1 MASAAIDPRQQAH
14 NLIDRLAP
22 RQLSALIGLLE
33 TMLDPVARSQANAPG
48 VGTEISE
55 KQALAAAAS
64 KEWLK
69 KNKGI
74 PNEGVLA
81 ELGLKSKDL
90 R

>member
-22 RQLSALIGLLE
+22 GQVCALVGLLE
-33 TMLDPVARSQANAPG
+33 TMLDPVARGQANAPG

-55 KQALAAAAS
+55 KQALAAASS

-74 PNEGVLA
+74 PNEAVLA